1 MKVIRIAIVLLIAG
15 ALTIAPAFSQASNGS
30 ISGTVRDA
38 SGAAVPGAEVKVTS
52 QASGRVWNVITGD
65 VGSFNVPALVPGL
78 YMVEISLTG
87 FKTFVARDVK
97 VNVGEDYSIVATLE
111 IGDISE
117 TVTVT
122 SGQDIVKTSDAQ
134 VSNTVSKQQIDDLPL
149 NGRNPLNLI
158 GLQAGT
164 SANGS
169 TNTAIAGNRTSFTGI
184 TKDGI
189 NIQDNFIRSNAT
201 DFVPARPTIANTG
214 EFTVTTQNQGSES
227 GFGSN
232 QVSLVTPSGTNE
244 FHGRVFWYHRNS
256 ATAANEFFNNRD
268 GIEKDALIRN
278 QFGFDASGPVLKDK
292 LLFFGFYEGLRLRQS
307 TVNNNT
313 VLTQTARQ
321 GIFRYE
327 DASTGEVR
335 QFDLLANSGLGLDPV
350 VQSVLAQVPTEFNN
364 FDAGDSEEGLLLN
377 TAGLR
382 IPYQNNND
390 RNQWGFRL
398 DFILNDNHSFEGIY
412 ERQDNVNDR
421 PDIYQGFN
429 PTPLVFTETDPQE
442 FISTAWKWTVTP
454 TLLNEVRFGGNLAP
468 VVFETDE
475 DFSRGYKIGFNTFTN
490 PTEDFER
497 QGRETNTWAFADNAS
512 WQRGSH
518 SYRFGFQ
525 SQFIRTQPFSSFEF
539 FPTINLGINATN
551 GQGFSSG
558 DFPGSISQGDVNQA
572 NNLLADL
579 TGLRDNAVQ
588 EFNATS
594 RDSGLVIAPNVK
606 NWEYDTYALYFGDS
620 WRMTPRLTFNYGL
633 RWEYTPNLKE
643 GNDLIVQVI
652 PGSGQSI
659 FEAVLDPNAN
669 YNFIEGNLVNS
680 DYNNF
685 APNLGLAWDLFGD
698 GKTALRAG
706 YGISYVNDEAIRSTD
721 TWLNRFGVAEN
732 VNRDELT
739 GTLGADGIPSFTP
752 SSTSFPIN
760 LADIRAN
767 NIGGA
772 GTFAIDPDVVLPYV
786 QTWNL
791 GVQREIGWDTAFEVR
806 YVGTKG
812 TGLRRGVD
820 LNQVEIFNNGFLAD
834 VLRARNNGF
843 LAEAAGLGFDP
854 SFNSEIPGSQPLTIF
869 PQLPG
874 GGFLSA
880 GVIRSNIR
888 EGEPGELAAI
898 YQFNGLTGGFPFNAN
913 PNANFSDVAVN
924 QASSI
929 YHGLQVEMRRRFSEG
944 LQFNANYTWSKV
956 LTDAAGVGQTNFEPF
971 TDINNP
977 GYDRGRA
984 DFDTTHVFNANFIYE
999 MPFGRGRR
1007 FDIENSVLN
1016 AVAGGWKITSIFN
1029 WQSGSPWTITSG
1041 RGTLNRAGRSG
1052 NNRASVNGLNNSD
1065 IRDLFGIFEQDGNI
1079 YYVNPSVTGSDGR
1092 AVAPDGSA
1100 PFAGQIFFNPEPGT
1114 LGSLAKNVWTG
1125 PSFFNWDFGVLK
1137 RFNVLEGH
1145 SIEFRAEFFNTTNT
1159 NTFFQGN
1166 ENINSSN
1173 FGRITGSLSNA
1184 RVTQFALSWI
1194 F

>member
-15 ALTIAPAFSQASNGS
+15 ALTIAPAFSQTASGS

-78 YMVEISLTG
+78 YTVEISLTG
-87 FKTFVARDVK
+87 FKTFVAREVK
-97 VNVGEDYSIVATLE
+97 VNVGEDYSIVAALE

-169 TNTAIAGNRTSFTGI
+169 TNTAIAGNRTSFTAI

-189 NIQDNFIRSNAT
+189 NIQDNFIRSNAS

-256 ATAANEFFNNRD
+256 ATAANEFFNNRSGVD
-268 GIEKDALIRN
+268 KDALIRN
-278 QFGFDASGPVLKDK
+278 QFGFDASGPVFKDK

-307 TVNNNT
+307 SVSNRT
-313 VLTQTARQ
+313 VLTNTARQ

-327 DASTGEVR
+327 DAGTGEIR
-335 QFDLLANSGLGLDPV
+335 EFDLLANSGLGLDPV
-350 VQSVLAQVPTEFNN
+350 IQSVLSRLPTEFNN
-364 FDAGDSEEGLLLN
+364 FDEGDSEAGQLLN

-382 IPYQNNND
+382 IPFQNNND

-398 DFILNDNHSFEGIY
+398 DFILNDAHSFEGIY
-412 ERQDNVNDR
+412 ERQDNLNDR
-421 PDIYQGFN
+421 PDIYSGFN
-429 PTPLVFTETDPQE
+429 TVPLVFTETDPQE
-442 FISTAWKWTVTP
+442 FVSTAWKWTVTP

-468 VVFETDE
+468 VIFETDE
-475 DFSRGYKIGFNTFTN
+475 DRALGFKIGFNAFDN
-490 PTEDFER
+490 PIDNFER
-497 QGRETNTWAFADNAS
+497 QGRETKTWAFADNAS

-525 SQFIRTQPFSSFEF
+525 SQFIRTQPFSSFNF
-539 FPTINLGINATN
+539 FPTISLGVNPTN
-551 GQGFSSG
+551 GFGFSSG
-558 DFPGSISQGDVNQA
+558 DFAGSISSGDITQA
-572 NNLLADL
+572 NGLLADL
-579 TGLRDNAVQ
+579 TGLRDSAAQ

-594 RDSGLVIAPNVK
+594 RDSGLVIAPDVK
-606 NWEYDTYALYFGDS
+606 NWEYDTYAFYFGDS

-633 RWEYTPNLKE
+633 RWEYSPNLKE
-643 GNDLIVQVI
+643 SDDLIVQII
-652 PGSGQSI
+652 PQSGQSI
-659 FEAVLDPNAN
+659 FEAALDPNAI
-669 YNFIEGNLVNS
+669 YDFIPGELTNN

-685 APNLGLAWDLFGD
+685 APNLGFAWDLFGD

-706 YGISYVNDEAIRSTD
+706 YGIAYVNDEAIRSTD
-721 TWLNRFGVAEN
+721 TWLNRFGVAETVN
-732 VNRDELT
+732 VESLT
-739 GTLGADGIPSFTP
+739 GTVGANGLPSFMP
-752 SSTSFPIN
+752 SSTGFPIK

-767 NIGGA
+767 NVSGA
-772 GTFAIDPDVVLPYV
+772 GTFGIDPDIVLPYV

-791 GVQREIGWDTAFEVR
+791 GIQREIGWDTAFEVR

-820 LNQVEIFNNGFLAD
+820 LNQVEIFDNGFLQD
-834 VLRARNNGF
+834 FLRARSNAF
-843 LAEAAGLGFDP
+843 LAEAAGFGFDP
-854 SFNSEIPGSQPLTIF
+854 SFNSEIPGSQQLTVF

-874 GGFLSA
+874 GGFLTSSIIRA
-880 GVIRSNIR
+880 PIRS
-888 EGEPGELAAI
+888 GEPGQLVWEYQARGLHGPVALAA
-898 YQFNGLTGGFPFNAN
+898 NM
-913 PNANFSDVAVN
+913 NANFADIAVN
-924 QASSI
+924 QASST

-956 LTDAAGVGQTNFEPF
+956 LTDAAGTGQTNFEPF

-1016 AVAGGWKITSIFN
+1016 AVAGGWKITSIFS

-1041 RGTLNRAGRSG
+1041 RGTLYRAGRSG

-1065 IRDLFGIFEQDGNI
+1065 IRDLFGVFEQDGNI

-1100 PFAGQIFFNPEPGT
+1100 PFAGQIFF
-1114 LGSLAKNVWTG
+1114 
-1125 PSFFNWDFGVLK
+1125 
-1137 RFNVLEGH
+1137 
-1145 SIEFRAEFFNTTNT
+1145 
-1159 NTFFQGN
+1159 
-1166 ENINSSN
+1166 
-1173 FGRITGSLSNA
+1173 
-1184 RVTQFALSWI
+1184 
-1194 F
+1194 